1 MKEITE
7 NVSLEMTN
15 VLTYRGK
22 VTQQQMTVIA
32 KEMNDIITAN
42 KAKKI
47 MSGVSATY
55 EIINSGTDAV
65 MDVEIM
71 YPLDKHINV
80 AAPYKI
86 KPIFRL
92 KNAVKIRH
100 EGNPALLQ
108 EAGNKLMN
116 YISNKGLM
124 PITVGYNV
132 TVHEPTS
139 PMDIDNLI
147 VDIYIGVC
155 DNIL

>member
-1 MKEITE
+1 MNEIAE
-7 NVSLEMTN
+7 NVTLEMTN

-42 KAKKI
+42 KAEKT
-47 MSGVSATY
+47 MNGVSATY
-55 EIINSGTDAV
+55 EIINSGTDSV

-71 YPLDKHINV
+71 YPLDKYINV
-80 AAPYKI
+80 SAPYKI

-108 EAGNKLMN
+108 ESGNKLMN
-116 YISNKGLM
+116 YISDKGLM

-139 PMDIDNLI
+139 PMDIDSLV
-147 VDIYIGVC
+147 VDLYVGVC

>member
-1 MKEITE
+1 MNEITE

-42 KAKKI
+42 KANKTI
-47 MSGVSATY
+47 SGVSATY
-55 EIINSGTDAV
+55 EIINPGVDAV

-80 AAPYKI
+80 SSPYKV

-92 KNAVKIRH
+92 RNAVKIRH
-100 EGNPALLQ
+100 EGRPDLLQ
-108 EAGNKLMN
+108 NSANKLIQ
-116 YISNKGLM
+116 YINEKGLM

-132 TVHEPTS
+132 TVHEPQS
-139 PMDIDNLI
+139 PVEIDSLV
-147 VDIYIGVC
+147 VDLYIGVC

>member
-1 MKEITE
+1 
-7 NVSLEMTN
+7 MTN

-42 KAKKI
+42 KAKKT

-55 EIINSGTDAV
+55 EIINQGSDTI
-65 MDVEIM
+65 MDIEIM
-71 YPLDKHINV
+71 YPLDKTIMV
-80 AAPYKI
+80 ASPYKI
-86 KPIFRL
+86 KPVFRL
-92 KNAVKIRH
+92 KDAVKIRH

-132 TVHEPTS
+132 TVHESTS

-147 VDIYIGVC
+147 VDLYIGVC